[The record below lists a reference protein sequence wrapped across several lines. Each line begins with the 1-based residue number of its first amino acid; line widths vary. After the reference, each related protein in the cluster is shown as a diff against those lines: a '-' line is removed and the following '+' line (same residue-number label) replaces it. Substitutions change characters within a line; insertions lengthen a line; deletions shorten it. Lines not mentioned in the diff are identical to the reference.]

1 MANRPNRRKLL
12 RLALKQRGLTL
23 TAFAESLGVSRPH
36 LYLVLTGKR
45 KSPRIEAAVAAQLK
59 QRVA

>member
-1 MANRPNRRKLL
+1 MSHRPNRRKML
-12 RLALKQRGLTL
+12 RLALKQRGMTL

-45 KSPRIEAAVAAQLK
+45 KSPRVEAAIAAELG
-59 QRVA
+59 RAA

>member
-1 MANRPNRRKLL
+1 ML
-12 RLALKQRGLTL
+12 RLALKQRGMTL

-45 KSPRIEAAVAAQLK
+45 KSPRVEAAIAAELG
-59 QRVA
+59 RAA